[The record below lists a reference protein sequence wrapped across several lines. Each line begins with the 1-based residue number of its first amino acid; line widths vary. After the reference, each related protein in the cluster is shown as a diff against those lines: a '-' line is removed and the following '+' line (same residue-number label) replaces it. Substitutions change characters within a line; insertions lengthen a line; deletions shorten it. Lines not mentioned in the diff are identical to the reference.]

1 MFAAPAQQQPPLSTS
16 SSSTTLSQDPT
27 VIDGEGFG
35 VQQVANQDAVR
46 EEALEAH
53 EEHEQRQPIS
63 TSSSTTA
70 VNEYISANKH
80 ATFSDLG
87 HKFDS
92 FEPIKPVNPEDPPP
106 PPSPATERP
115 YSAFSNSTK
124 RLIVGIGA
132 LAAVF
137 SPISSNIFVPAIPTL
152 AEAFGRSESDISQA
166 VTIYLV
172 FQAITPSFFGSMSDS
187 FGRRPLYIMTLVI
200 YLCANIG
207 LALMP
212 TSQYWL
218 LLFLRALQATGGSAV
233 ISIGY
238 GCISDVAAPRER
250 GKYAAVIQAG
260 STTGPALG
268 PLIGGILTQTLGW
281 RSVFWFLVIATCVAL
296 IPLVLFMPETLRS
309 LVGDGSIPP
318 PPLNTSPI
326 VLIQKRNAARKA
338 AAANAPP
345 EPVEEIERP
354 PRKPYQPFSTF
365 AILATPEIICCF
377 IFVSLLYLQYY
388 CSLTLLSTALKDS
401 YGLNE
406 IKIGLAYLPLG
417 LGTII
422 SSQLNGRQLDY
433 YYRKEESRVGGDYS
447 SKPHQFNTE
456 WTRIRC
462 LIPFAVCSCLATIG
476 QGWCLEKH
484 VHLAPTLIFNFFVGL
499 GSGTVGS
506 ITVYAQDVKPGKGGA
521 VSAAFNLV
529 RCMFAAIA
537 VACVQTMYNTM
548 GAGWTFVLL
557 TGLVIAGSPLPIIT
571 VFKGKQWRDKR
582 KEKKELKKAKK
593 AEMREEKQ
601 AGVRN

>member
-1 MFAAPAQQQPPLSTS
+1 MFAAPAQQQPPLSTNS
-16 SSSTTLSQDPT
+16 SSSSLSQDVT

-35 VQQVANQDAVR
+35 VEQVANQDAVR
-46 EEALEAH
+46 QDALEARDDH
-53 EEHEQRQPIS
+53 EHSQPIS

-70 VNEYISANKH
+70 VNDYISADKH
-80 ATFSDLG
+80 ATFSDLYK
-87 HKFDS
+87 KFE
-92 FEPIKPVNPEDPPP
+92 EPATSPVNPEDPPP
-106 PPSPATERP
+106 PPPVVESP

-152 AEAFGRSESDISQA
+152 AEALGRSESDISQA

-172 FQAITPSFFGSMSDS
+172 FQAITPSFFGSMSDT

-200 YLCANIG
+200 YLGANMG

-268 PLIGGILTQTLGW
+268 PLIGGILTETLGW
-281 RSVFWFLVIATCVAL
+281 RSVFWFLVIATCIAL

-326 VLIQKRNAARKA
+326 VLIQKHNAARKA
-338 AAANAPP
+338 AAADSPP
-345 EPVEEIERP
+345 EPVEEFERP
-354 PRKPYQPFSTF
+354 PRKPKQYQPFSTF

-401 YGLNE
+401 YKFNE

-433 YYRKEESRVGGDYS
+433 YYRKEEARVGGDYS
-447 SKPHQFNTE
+447 SKPHQFKTE
-456 WTRIRC
+456 LTRIRC

-484 VHLAPTLIFNFFVGL
+484 VHIAATLVFNFFVGL

-537 VACVQTMYNTM
+537 VACVQTMYSVM

-582 KEKKELKKAKK
+582 KERKEARKARK
-593 AEMREEKQ
+593 AEKEEEKQ